1 MTLVSLR
8 GSWSLVLGV
17 SGGMGAAIARALA
30 AEGGNVIGVHFDRA
44 AAREQATKLAGELQ
58 EAGVEA
64 HFFNLNVA
72 AQSTRET
79 VVAKAAELT
88 QGRGVRVLVHSVAFG
103 SLVPFL
109 TSESDTK
116 AVTDRQMAMTLDV
129 MAHSLVYWVQD
140 LRAADLLRRGAKVY
154 GLTSAGGVNAIPN
167 YGAVS
172 AAKSALESHVRQ
184 LAMELAPAGVAV
196 NALRAGTTLTP
207 AFAKIPGS
215 AEFAEQCRTRNPHG
229 RLTQTSDVGEAV
241 VLLSASDSS
250 WITGNVIGVD
260 GGELIVA

>member
-8 GSWSLVLGV
+8 GSWSLILGV

-44 AAREQATKLAGELQ
+44 AGREQADKLAAELRD
-58 EAGVEA
+58 AGVQA
-64 HFFNLNVA
+64 HFRNLNVA
-72 AQSTRET
+72 APATREA
-79 VVAKAAELT
+79 VVAGAAELT
-88 QGRGVRVLVHSVAFG
+88 GGAGLRVLVHSVAFG
-103 SLVPFL
+103 SLLPFL
-109 TSESDTK
+109 PSGESTRTI
-116 AVTDRQMAMTLDV
+116 TDRQMAMTLDV

-140 LRAADLLRRGAKVY
+140 LHAAGLLPRGAKVF
-154 GLTSAGGVNAIPN
+154 GLTSAGSVNVVPS

-184 LAMELAPAGVAV
+184 LAVELAPAGVAV

-207 AFAKIPGS
+207 ALDKIPGS
-215 AEFAEQCRTRNPHG
+215 AGYAEQCRARNPHG
-229 RLTQTSDVGEAV
+229 RLTETSDVGEAV
-241 VLLSASDSS
+241 ALLSASDSS

>member
-1 MTLVSLR
+1 MTIVSLR

-30 AEGGNVIGVHFDRA
+30 AQGGNVIGVHFDRA
-44 AAREQATKLAGELQ
+44 AGRERAEKLAVELRA
-58 EAGVEA
+58 EGVQA

-72 AQSTRET
+72 AKTTRET
-79 VVAKAAELT
+79 VVSEIAELT
-88 QGRGVRVLVHSVAFG
+88 GGQGVRVLVHAVAFG
-103 SLVPFL
+103 SLVPFVPEKEGGA
-109 TSESDTK
+109 SI
-116 AVTDRQMAMTLDV
+116 TDRQMAMTLDV

-140 LRAADLLRRGAKVY
+140 LRAAHLLPRGAKVY
-154 GLTSAGGVNAIPN
+154 GLTSAGGVNVVPS

-184 LAMELAPAGVAV
+184 LAVELAPDGVAV

-207 AFAKIPGS
+207 AFEMIPGS
-215 AEFAEQCRTRNPHG
+215 AEYAEECRRRNPHG
-229 RLTQTSDVGEAV
+229 RLTETTDVGEAI
-241 VLLSASDSS
+241 VLLSATDSS

-260 GGELIVA
+260 GGELVVA

>member
-44 AAREQATKLAGELQ
+44 AGREQAAKLADELR
-58 EAGVEA
+58 ESGVEA
-64 HFFNLNVA
+64 HFLNLNIA
-72 AQSTRET
+72 APSTREA
-79 VVAKAAELT
+79 VVAEIAERT
-88 QGRGVRVLVHSVAFG
+88 GGAGVRVLVHSVAFG

-109 TSESDTK
+109 PAEGAAK
-116 AVTDRQMAMTLDV
+116 AITDRQMAMTVDV

-140 LRAADLLRRGAKVY
+140 LHAAGLLPRGAKVY
-154 GLTSAGGVNAIPN
+154 GLTSAGSVNVVPS

-184 LAMELAPAGVAV
+184 LAVELAPAGVAV
-196 NALRAGTTLTP
+196 NALRAGTTLT
-207 AFAKIPGS
+207 AALDKIPGS
-215 AEFAEQCRTRNPHG
+215 AEYAERCRERNPHG
-229 RLTQTSDVGEAV
+229 RLTETSDVGEAV
-241 VLLSASDSS
+241 VLLSSSDSS

-260 GGELIVA
+260 GGELVVA